1 MDLAKFRVKEGEKLS
16 LRERPTDAGDAD
28 RAEIE
33 GQLPEQLE
41 RIRRLQDA
49 FYADGR
55 EGIVFLLQGMD
66 ASGKDSLVKHVM
78 AGVNPQGVQVHSF
91 KAPTGEELAHDYL
104 WRIVRELPE
113 RGKIGIFN
121 RSQYED
127 VLAVRLRGI
136 WKTYRLPERVLEDGE
151 KDFFQKRYRQIRDFE
166 EYLYENGYR
175 MVKVFLHLS
184 KEEQRERFLERL
196 EDPDKRWKFAPS
208 DLRDRALFE
217 EYQALYEE
225 VLEETSTGHSPWYV
239 LPADQKWYTRYLMAE
254 LVAETLEACE
264 PRYPEPGE
272 EALAEMARARAQLL
286 EEK

>member
-16 LRERPTDAGDAD
+16 LRERPTDAGDTD

-196 EDPDKRWKFAPS
+196 EEPDKRWKFAPS

-217 EYQALYEE
+217 DYQALYEE

-264 PRYPEPGE
+264 PRYPVPGE

>member
-16 LRERPTDAGDAD
+16 LRERPTDAGDTD

-55 EGIVFLLQGMD
+55 EGLVFLLQGMD

-78 AGVNPQGVQVHSF
+78 AGMNPQGVQVHSF

-196 EDPDKRWKFAPS
+196 EEPDKRWKFAPS

>member
-16 LRERPTDAGDAD
+16 LRERPTDAGDTD

-196 EDPDKRWKFAPS
+196 EEPDKRWKFAPS

-217 EYQALYEE
+217 KYQALYEE

>member
-16 LRERPTDAGDAD
+16 LRERPTDAGDTD

-55 EGIVFLLQGMD
+55 EGLVFLLQGMD

-91 KAPTGEELAHDYL
+91 KAPTEEELAHDYL

-196 EDPDKRWKFAPS
+196 EEPDKRWKFAPS

>member
-16 LRERPTDAGDAD
+16 LRERPTDAGDTD

-78 AGVNPQGVQVHSF
+78 AGMNPQGVQVHSF

-196 EDPDKRWKFAPS
+196 EEPDKRWKFAPS

-264 PRYPEPGE
+264 SRYPEPGE

>member
-16 LRERPTDAGDAD
+16 LRERPTDAGDTD

-55 EGIVFLLQGMD
+55 EGLVFLLQGMD

-196 EDPDKRWKFAPS
+196 EEPDKRWKFAPS

-254 LVAETLEACE
+254 LVAGTLEACE
-264 PRYPEPGE
+264 SRYPEPGE

>member
-16 LRERPTDAGDAD
+16 LRERPTDAGDTD

-55 EGIVFLLQGMD
+55 EGLVFLLQGMD

-196 EDPDKRWKFAPS
+196 EEPDKRWKFAPS

-217 EYQALYEE
+217 DYQALYEE

-264 PRYPEPGE
+264 SRYPEPGE

>member
-16 LRERPTDAGDAD
+16 LRERPTDAGDTD

-184 KEEQRERFLERL
+184 KEEQRKRFLERL
-196 EDPDKRWKFAPS
+196 EEPDKRWKFAPS

-254 LVAETLEACE
+254 LVAGTLEGCE
-264 PRYPEPGE
+264 SRYPEPGE

>member
-16 LRERPTDAGDAD
+16 LRERPTDAGDTD

-78 AGVNPQGVQVHSF
+78 AGMNPQGVQVHSF

-127 VLAVRLRGI
+127 VLAVLLRGI

-196 EDPDKRWKFAPS
+196 EEPDKRWKFAPS

>member
-28 RAEIE
+28 RTEIE

-55 EGIVFLLQGMD
+55 EGLVFLLQGMD

-196 EDPDKRWKFAPS
+196 EEPDKRWKFAPS

-254 LVAETLEACE
+254 LVAGTLEACE
-264 PRYPEPGE
+264 SRYPEPGE

>member
-16 LRERPTDAGDAD
+16 LRERPTDAGDTD

-55 EGIVFLLQGMD
+55 EGLVFLLQGMD

-196 EDPDKRWKFAPS
+196 EEPDKRWKFAPS